1 MKLALNGALTIGTLD
16 GATVEMAE
24 HIGAQNMFLFGLSA
38 EEVTERRA
46 AGWRGAQAEA
56 ASPALA
62 EVLAAIGGGVFS
74 PDDQGRYAELV
85 ASLRAEDWFMV
96 AADFDAY
103 LAAQQ
108 RAAALYR
115 DQEAWR
121 RTAVL
126 NTAGMGWFSSDRSIA
141 EYASEIWGTPV
152 AP

>member
-1 MKLALNGALTIGTLD
+1 
-16 GATVEMAE
+16 
-24 HIGAQNMFLFGLSA
+24 
-38 EEVTERRA
+38 VTQRRD
-46 AGWRGAQAEA
+46 AGWRGAEAEA
-56 ASPALA
+56 ASDALA

-74 PDDQGRYAELV
+74 PDDHGRYAELV

-103 LAAQQ
+103 CAAQQ

-115 DQEAWR
+115 DQTAWR

-141 EYASEIWGTPV
+141 DYAAEIWKVPA

>member
-1 MKLALNGALTIGTLD
+1 
-16 GATVEMAE
+16 V
-24 HIGAQNMFLFGLSA
+24 
-38 EEVTERRA
+38 
-46 AGWRGAQAEA
+46 A
-56 ASPALA
+56 ASDTLA

-74 PDDQGRYAELV
+74 PDDHGRYAELV
-85 ASLRAEDWFMV
+85 ASLRTEDWFMV

-103 LAAQQ
+103 VAAQQ

-141 EYASEIWGTPV
+141 DYAREIWGVPV
-152 AP
+152 AT